1 MVNLTVTNNDLGTV
15 ILKDAVHE
23 DITLKFPGADTYVE
37 GTIMARK
44 QVDDTITA
52 AADGGNTGDGTVTAV
67 TPIAG
72 GVVPLVGVYV
82 LTVET
87 AVTHG
92 GIWKLEDPNGNLVAE
107 NLVMEA
113 GAGLATTF
121 AVAGM
126 QFTITDGATDFAAA
140 DFFTLTVVVDGDVVI
155 FAEDGIGGAQ
165 IPSHV
170 MTYETVATGAEDQA
184 QRAMVGGQ
192 VRREKLVIDAGGTVT
207 DRIVDQLRDF
217 GIIALSVSELN
228 IQDNQQELMK

>member
-15 ILKDAVHE
+15 ILKDAVHD
-23 DITLKFPGADTYVE
+23 DIILKFPGADTYVE

-44 QVDDTITA
+44 QVADAIAA

-72 GVVPLVGVYV
+72 DVVPLVGVYV

-87 AVTHG
+87 AVAHG

-140 DFFTLTVVVDGDVVI
+140 DFFTLTVAVDGDVVI

-165 IPSHV
+165 IPSIV
-170 MTYETVATGAEDQA
+170 MTYETVATGVEDQA

-217 GIIALSVSELN
+217 GIVALSVKELN
-228 IQDNQQELMK
+228 IQDNQ